1 MQQGKNEK
9 DNVIKYPGIQEIN
22 IGKIDIIKNDKVI
35 ETLPNVEKN
44 VDKKLQKAVNKSK
57 NANFKANINDIK
69 DLNEKSAE
77 QNL

>member
-1 MQQGKNEK
+1 
-9 DNVIKYPGIQEIN
+9 
-22 IGKIDIIKNDKVI
+22 VI

>member
-9 DNVIKYPGIQEIN
+9 DNVIKYP
-22 IGKIDIIKNDKVI
+22 GKIDIIKNDKVI